1 MRRKFWVNQLAVD
14 VSKIHCQHELNQ
26 NGIAIH
32 KNYYPFFVS
41 KTIENCRSIQRRL
54 EMSSQYPEDDEDE
67 EPDQKSDGRLVGS
80 KGDLKEE
87 KLAGKNLPGA
97 EALPQ
102 ETVNGQAAQCA
113 TAQAYGGARPKTRM
127 IPLDTRNR
135 RGDEELN
142 RGVDAETQRGAEL
155 RSRLSECEFNV
166 QSCDTHDEREESAES
181 VGRKKERF
189 GRVEGRIESRG
200 ELRGVNRNDNRVG
213 WSSLPDETEGGED
226 EFCIYTY
233 KGGTAY
239 LTADLP
245 NSFFR

>member
-1 MRRKFWVNQLAVD
+1 
-14 VSKIHCQHELNQ
+14 
-26 NGIAIH
+26 
-32 KNYYPFFVS
+32 
-41 KTIENCRSIQRRL
+41 
-54 EMSSQYPEDDEDE
+54 MSSQYPEDDEDDE
-67 EPDQKSDGRLVGS
+67 NDQNCQRNPRLVAS

-87 KLAGKNLPGA
+87 KLAARNILDA

-102 ETVNGQAAQCA
+102 ESVNGEAAQC
-113 TAQAYGGARPKTRM
+113 TGGVGLSSISSLPYGGARPKTRM

-189 GRVEGRIESRG
+189 GRAEGRIESRG
-200 ELRGVNRNDNRVG
+200 ELRGVNRNENRVG

>member
-1 MRRKFWVNQLAVD
+1 
-14 VSKIHCQHELNQ
+14 
-26 NGIAIH
+26 
-32 KNYYPFFVS
+32 
-41 KTIENCRSIQRRL
+41 
-54 EMSSQYPEDDEDE
+54 MSSQYPEDDEDDE
-67 EPDQKSDGRLVGS
+67 NDQNCQRNPRLVAS

-97 EALPQ
+97 EALHQ

-142 RGVDAETQRGAEL
+142 RGADAEAQRGAEL
-155 RSRLSECEFNV
+155 RSRLSECELNV
-166 QSCDTHDEREESAES
+166 QSCDTFDEREESVES
-181 VGRKKERF
+181 VSRMKERGGGTNF
-189 GRVEGRIESRG
+189 GRVESRVESRG
-200 ELRGVNRNDNRVG
+200 ELRVVNRNDNRVG
-213 WSSLPDETEGGED
+213 WSSLPDETEGVED

>member
-97 EALPQ
+97 EALHQ

-142 RGVDAETQRGAEL
+142 RGADAETQRGAEL

-189 GRVEGRIESRG
+189 GRAEGRIESRG
-200 ELRGVNRNDNRVG
+200 ELRGVNRNENRVG

>member
-1 MRRKFWVNQLAVD
+1 
-14 VSKIHCQHELNQ
+14 
-26 NGIAIH
+26 
-32 KNYYPFFVS
+32 
-41 KTIENCRSIQRRL
+41 
-54 EMSSQYPEDDEDE
+54 MSSQYPEDDEDE
-67 EPDQKSDGRLVGS
+67 EHDQNCQSEARLMAS

-87 KLAGKNLPGA
+87 RLTARNLPGA

-102 ETVNGQAAQCA
+102 ESVNGEAAQC
-113 TAQAYGGARPKTRM
+113 TGGVSSISSLPYGGARPKTRM
-127 IPLDTRNR
+127 IPLETRNR
-135 RGDEELN
+135 RGEEELN
-142 RGVDAETQRGAEL
+142 RGADAEAQRGAEL
-155 RSRLSECEFNV
+155 RSRLSECELNV
-166 QSCDTHDEREESAES
+166 QSRDTHDERVESAEG
-181 VGRKKERF
+181 VGRMKERGGATF
-189 GRVEGRIESRG
+189 GRVESRG